1 MIELFNINVS
11 IYYRWLFHEVN
22 IKKLANYDVPVSM
35 SLQRLWNDYKG
46 LKGLAEALHT
56 DIKVSLPHL

>member
-1 MIELFNINVS
+1 M
-11 IYYRWLFHEVN
+11 FHEVN

-56 DIKVSLPHL
+56 DIKVSLTHL